1 MVCFHWRI
9 FSDCPARLPGSSP
22 TKNGMHLTLR
32 VNSKNIDECLC
43 ADNLALPR
51 PGNGTGQD
59 RGRDDIK
66 IVGKRVALP
75 DHREGY
81 RGITIDRILLLGIQA
96 AKVQVAEC

>member
-1 MVCFHWRI
+1 MNVCVRI
-9 FSDCPARLPGSSP
+9 TWPYDG
-22 TKNGMHLTLR
+22 R
-32 VNSKNIDECLC
+32 VMAQDK
-43 ADNLALPR
+43 
-51 PGNGTGQD
+51 TGA
-59 RGRDDIK
+59 GYYIK